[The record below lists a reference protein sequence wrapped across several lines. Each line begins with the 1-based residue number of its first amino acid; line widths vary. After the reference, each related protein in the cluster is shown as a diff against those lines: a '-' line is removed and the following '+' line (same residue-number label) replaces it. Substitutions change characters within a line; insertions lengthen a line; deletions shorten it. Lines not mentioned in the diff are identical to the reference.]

1 MQLRYRML
9 VFKLNRLT
17 HQDRINAVEEIALAG
32 QLAEQL
38 EKPGMVERL
47 VADLFDHENFHV
59 RRIALNAVRRARG
72 YQQADISLALLR
84 KLRDPE
90 PWLRHDA
97 AWILQEAG
105 LDSPHIRAALRQ
117 LAGPVLLPYDLI
129 RAKANPSDAL
139 LHAQVRARQALD
151 VLLARQTAS
160 KVVAKLPYAAGT
172 LGHSHKQRREQLKLT
187 FEKHRERGA
196 KLRFRRLESGDGG
209 EGGEGGES
217 KAAARPGAKARPVP
231 KP

>member
-9 VFKLNRLT
+9 VFKLNRVT
-17 HQDRINAVEEIALAG
+17 RHDRISAVEEIALAG

-47 VADLFDHENFHV
+47 VADLFDHENSHV
-59 RRIALNAVRRARG
+59 RRIALNAVRRAHG
-72 YQQADISLALLR
+72 YRQADISLALLR
-84 KLRDPE
+84 KLGDPE

-97 AWILQEAG
+97 AWVLHEAG

-117 LAGPVLLPYDLI
+117 LAGPVMLPYDLN
-129 RAKANPSDAL
+129 RAKANPTDAL

-151 VLLARQTAS
+151 VLLARQTAG
-160 KVVAKLPYAAGT
+160 KAVAKLPYAAGT
-172 LGHSHKQRREQLKLT
+172 LGHSHKKRREQLKVT

-196 KLRFRRLESGDGG
+196 KLNFRRLEP
-209 EGGEGGES
+209 GEGGES
-217 KAAARPGAKARPVP
+217 NAAKRPGSKAGPVP

>member
-9 VFKLNRLT
+9 VFKLNRLNP
-17 HQDRINAVEEIALAG
+17 QDRVSAVEEIALAG

-38 EKPGMVERL
+38 EKPGMVERV
-47 VADLFDHENFHV
+47 VADLFDHDNSHV
-59 RRIALNAVRRARG
+59 RRIALNAVRRAHG
-72 YQQADISLALLR
+72 YLQTDISLALLR

-97 AWILQEAG
+97 AWILHEAG

-117 LAGPVLLPYDLI
+117 LAGPVMLPYDQA
-129 RAKANPSDAL
+129 RARANPSDAM

-151 VLLARQTAS
+151 VLLARQTAGA
-160 KVVAKLPYAAGT
+160 VVAKLPYADGT
-172 LGHSHKQRREQLKLT
+172 LGHAHTRRREHLKLT

-196 KLRFRRLESGDGG
+196 KLRFRRLESG
-209 EGGEGGES
+209 EN
-217 KAAARPGAKARPVP
+217 KAAGALQPKQKAPA
-231 KP
+231 